1 MFKSLA
7 CNVFMAV
14 EGAENPGAIFVS
26 AGSAPGVHAL
36 LTQMID
42 ELARKQ
48 TGYLE
53 VMQSLLKVVLI
64 YLFRGL
70 KPDPQPRMI
79 KDIIEYVE
87 SACDKK
93 LNVEALSESMFFS
106 PAYISRIFKKY
117 TGRNL
122 SDYIREKRLEN
133 VAKTLAKSDESIDDV
148 ILSAGY
154 CDKKSFYEQFARRYG
169 CTPGE
174 FRRRNRNQK

>member
-1 MFKSLA
+1 
-7 CNVFMAV
+7 
-14 EGAENPGAIFVS
+14 
-26 AGSAPGVHAL
+26 
-36 LTQMID
+36 MID

-79 KDIIEYVE
+79 KDVIEYVE
-87 SACDKK
+87 TACDKK

-133 VAKTLAKSDESIDDV
+133 VAKTLIKSDDSIDDV

-154 CDKKSFYEQFARRYG
+154 GDKKSFYEQFARLYG

-174 FRRRNRNQK
+174 FRRAQRQSA